1 VKKHNDEKVRL
12 WAYQGLV
19 LRFGKQRPV
28 ALPAK
33 LVLPHLIDAAKDKSA
48 NIRVLGVQGLG
59 GLGADAK
66 DALPVVMGLLND
78 PDARVRSQA
87 QLALKQIEK

>member
-1 VKKHNDEKVRL
+1 
-12 WAYQGLV
+12 
-19 LRFGKQRPV
+19 
-28 ALPAK
+28 
-33 LVLPHLIDAAKDKSA
+33 
-48 NIRVLGVQGLG
+48 VQGLG